1 MRDKLAIG
9 KIAEKLQQIHP
20 DWALNASSDH
30 ISRTFR
36 FDNYIQTIAFANSVA
51 CIAHQYDHHPDMLVT
66 YNTCN
71 VDYSTHS
78 AGGLSELDFICSKTI
93 DALVGN

>member
-1 MRDKLAIG
+1 MRDKLTIG

-20 DWALNASSDH
+20 DWSLDTTSDH
-30 ISRTFR
+30 ISRTFK

-66 YNTCN
+66 YNTCK